1 MTVSAFESLE
11 SVVSRFDNR
20 LDDKNPFET
29 SNPKFYSPPHTKS
42 PLPKEQYNVLKN
54 P

>member
-20 LDDKNPFET
+20 LDC
-29 SNPKFYSPPHTKS
+29 
-42 PLPKEQYNVLKN
+42 
-54 P
+54 